1 MTGMKWGESKKEK
14 AKKREIK
21 KLKKNSKKDM
31 NR

>member
-1 MTGMKWGESKKEK
+1 MTGMKWGENKNEK

-31 NR
+31 KR